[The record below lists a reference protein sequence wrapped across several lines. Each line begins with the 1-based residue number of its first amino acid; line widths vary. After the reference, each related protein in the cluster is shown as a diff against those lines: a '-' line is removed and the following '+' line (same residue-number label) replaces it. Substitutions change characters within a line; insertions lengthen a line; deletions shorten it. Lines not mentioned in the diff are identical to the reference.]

1 MWMPTGVCA
10 KYQQQPGAQVHQ
22 IHDAVFRWDSS
33 CFVETNT
40 QKTHSSFNKCIEKA
54 AATRA
59 IRQRAQCLR
68 NRHKTSPTET
78 AVEECKSSSL
88 HCSLL
93 GAWAEIS
100 SQERLVQEQQAKDGC
115 MEEKQSVGLHWC
127 SDPEADGLQRDPELY
142 SGFTPQASLGTN
154 PL

>member
-1 MWMPTGVCA
+1 MLYMWMPTGVCV
-10 KYQQQPGAQVHQ
+10 KQQQ
-22 IHDAVFRWDSS
+22 HDAVFRWDSS
-33 CFVETNT
+33 CLVETNT

-59 IRQRAQCLR
+59 IRPRAQSLS

-78 AVEECKSSSL
+78 AVEFKSSSL

-100 SQERLVQEQQAKDGC
+100 SRERLVQEQQAKDGC

-142 SGFTPQASLGTN
+142 SGFLPEASVGTN